1 MDILNSRYR
10 DRRCT
15 LPDVIADNASAGRVV
30 LGPQARR
37 PANLVDLRLVGCA
50 LRAGTV
56 AATAAEA
63 VMAAPGSRGGLA
75 GQLPRPTR

>member
-30 LGPQARR
+30 LGPQAR